1 MHKVISQSRS
11 TSFLCKIVF
20 YVLIF
25 FNLEHLSNN
34 PLMNKTTVDS
44 KKNFP
49 QSTLIDLKISDD
61 HLELLPDEN
70 YNNGEIDWEEFW

>member
-1 MHKVISQSRS
+1 
-11 TSFLCKIVF
+11 
-20 YVLIF
+20 
-25 FNLEHLSNN
+25 
-34 PLMNKTTVDS
+34 MNKTTVDS